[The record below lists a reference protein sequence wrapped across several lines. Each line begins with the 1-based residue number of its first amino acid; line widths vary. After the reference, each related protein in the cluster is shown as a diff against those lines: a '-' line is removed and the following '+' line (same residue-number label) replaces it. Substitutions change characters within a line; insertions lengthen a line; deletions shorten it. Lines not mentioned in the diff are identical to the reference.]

1 MFGEDGLL
9 RELLVERF
17 NYCIYVV
24 LLLIGL
30 YAMIAK
36 NNLIKKLIGM
46 SIFQTA
52 IILFYV
58 SVGVKEGATIPIYK
72 PEHDPHGHHA
82 EHQVHHSAEDANASE
97 MIDGNASGP
106 VDGNGTTAIAGVAG
120 KDESDHGPVA
130 LTDEQT
136 KQYANP
142 LPHVLMLT
150 AIVVGVATLGVA
162 LAVVQRIYRAY
173 GTIEE
178 DEVMQ
183 RLLDEAEAVASSSG
197 SPKAKRGK
205 ARPKKRKDA

>member
-9 RELLVERF
+9 NELLVERF
-17 NYCIYVV
+17 NYCVYVV

-36 NNLIKKLIGM
+36 NNLVKKLIGM

-58 SVGVKEGATIPIYK
+58 SIGVKEGGTIPIYTA
-72 PEHDPHGHHA
+72 EHDPHGHHA
-82 EHQVHHSAEDANASE
+82 EHEAHPEEANATE
-97 MIDGNASGP
+97 ATDDNA
-106 VDGNGTTAIAGVAG
+106 TASATSH
-120 KDESDHGPVA
+120 EEDHGHHAPRS
-130 LTDEQT
+130 LTDEET
-136 KQYANP
+136 LGYANP
-142 LPHVLMLT
+142 IPHVLMLT

-178 DEVMQ
+178 DEVLAAVQ
-183 RLLDEAEAVASSSG
+183 AEALAVEIPDLSETKSKRA
-197 SPKAKRGK
+197 KAKPRKGK
-205 ARPKKRKDA
+205 KA

>member
-1 MFGEDGLL
+1 MLGEDGLL
-9 RELLVERF
+9 HELLVERF

-30 YAMIAK
+30 YAMISK
-36 NNLIKKLIGM
+36 KNLIKKLIGM

-72 PEHDPHGHHA
+72 PQHDPHGHHA
-82 EHQVHHSAEDANASE
+82 ATEDTNASRSDEANA
-97 MIDGNASGP
+97 
-106 VDGNGTTAIAGVAG
+106 TTSSSAG
-120 KDESDHGPVA
+120 KDAHRHGPVA
-130 LTDEQT
+130 LTDEET
-136 KQYANP
+136 RQYANP
-142 LPHVLMLT
+142 IPHVLMLT

-162 LAVVQRIYRAY
+162 LALVQRIYRAY

-183 RLLDEAEAVASSSG
+183 RLLQEADEVEASSG
-197 SPKAKRGK
+197 AAKAKPKRGK
-205 ARPKKRKDA
+205 AKTRKAKGKGA

>member
-9 RELLVERF
+9 HELLVERF

-36 NNLIKKLIGM
+36 NNLIKKVIGM

-82 EHQVHHSAEDANASE
+82 ATE
-97 MIDGNASGP
+97 GTNASGS
-106 VDGNGTTAIAGVAG
+106 DEDNGTTASATAAG
-120 KDESDHGPVA
+120 KDEHRQEPFA
-130 LTDEQT
+130 LTDEET
-136 KQYANP
+136 RQYANP
-142 LPHVLMLT
+142 IPHVLMLT

-162 LAVVQRIYRAY
+162 LALVQRIYRAY

-183 RLLDEAEAVASSSG
+183 CLLEELDEAKASSG
-197 SPKAKRGK
+197 GAKAKPKRGK
-205 ARPKKRKDA
+205 AKSRKAKGDK

>member
-36 NNLIKKLIGM
+36 KNLIKKLIGM

-58 SVGVKEGATIPIYK
+58 SVGVKDGATIPIYK
-72 PEHDPHGHHA
+72 AEHDPHGHHA
-82 EHQVHHSAEDANASE
+82 DAGAHHQQTEQNATSPEDTNATPAQSADTGQKEHHHS
-97 MIDGNASGP
+97 
-106 VDGNGTTAIAGVAG
+106 
-120 KDESDHGPVA
+120 PVA

-136 KQYANP
+136 RQYANP

-162 LAVVQRIYRAY
+162 LALVQRIYRAY

-183 RLLDEAEAVASSSG
+183 CLLAEGDEAKASGAKPKRRKSK
-197 SPKAKRGK
+197 PRKAK
-205 ARPKKRKDA
+205 P